1 MDLFDLWEL
10 RKGREGV
17 AILRGKNIKVPVTIG
32 ENISVSS
39 RSLWAV
45 KIGWSL
51 KESFFLFNPYQRPL
65 KVGGLKSLSKQLNG
79 LPEELVLPHTTPTKA
94 LFGPHV
100 YQGPAAI

>member
-1 MDLFDLWEL
+1 MGV
-10 RKGREGV
+10 RKGRKGV
-17 AILRGKNIKVPVTIG
+17 AILHGKNIKVPLTIIG

-45 KIGWSL
+45 KISWSL

-79 LPEELVLPHTTPTKA
+79 LPEELALPHTKPTKA